1 MAHNKDVNDLDT
13 FNFDP
18 KSKNSPRRKSD
29 DNDVS
34 PDTSGSITPASLE
47 DGRGPTSTPPLNIDD
62 ACSTMEENFAWPQSW
77 KAWTT
82 LLGCF
87 FLMFNSWGLVNAY
100 GTFQSYYLQN
110 LLPGKDLLYLNLVGS
125 TESFMVLAL
134 SFVVGRFLDA
144 GYYRYLTGVGAVLVT
159 ISMFVL
165 SIVNGDGSYGSGDYG
180 LIWLVQGFLL
190 GLGMSCFFVASSQG
204 KPALSD

>member
-1 MAHNKDVNDLDT
+1 MAPGRDISDLDT
-13 FNFDP
+13 FSFGP
-18 KSKNSPRRKSD
+18 RPANSPREKQD
-29 DNDVS
+29 DEDVS
-34 PDTSGSITPASLE
+34 PDMSGSITPASLE
-47 DGRGPTSTPPLNIDD
+47 DGNGPSSTPPLDIED
-62 ACSTMEENFAWPQSW
+62 ACSTMEEQFAWPKSW

-100 GTFQSYYLQN
+100 GTFQSYYMQN
-110 LLPGKDLLYLNLVGS
+110 LLPGQDLLYLNLVGS

-144 GYYRYLTGVGAVLVT
+144 GYYRYLTGAGTVLVT

-165 SIVNGDGSYGSGDYG
+165 SAINGNGEYGSGNYG

-204 KPALSD
+204 K